1 MYIFSTN
8 LSGEAHTLGELT
20 YTCRDS
26 EASAIICRAKYRRL
40 VDSIAGSI
48 PDIQVNELADDDTF
62 LSKPTDESKPKII
75 PKIDDALLLYTS
87 GTTGRPKGVVITRE
101 NIEVK
106 WYFNHTRL
114 KSKVCKKLGS
124 GIALIIL

>member
-1 MYIFSTN
+1 MAN

-26 EASAIICRAKYRRL
+26 EASAIICRTKYRKL

-62 LSKPTDESKPKII
+62 ISKPTDESKTEII
-75 PKIDDALLLYTS
+75 RNNIDDALLLYTS
-87 GTTGRPKGVVITRE
+87 GTTGRPKGVVITLRG
-101 NIEVK
+101 IEVK